1 VKFTRQRYQ
10 SGSLSREVRKAGP
23 AVWIFRWRE
32 NATEG
37 RVYRKVVVGTIEQF
51 PTKTAAKR
59 AVETFRSTINAVN
72 PAVPVTLRQLVKH
85 YEENE
90 LPSKAFSTQR
100 TFQTSLKTWVLP
112 KWGEHRLQTCAQWKW
127 RAGFTACHLR
137 TRQRR
142 RSETPCTSSLPMPA
156 ATSGLRRIL

>member
-1 VKFTRQRYQ
+1 MKFARQRYQ

-72 PAVPVTLRQLVKH
+72 PAVPVTLGNWSSTLKRTNCQARRSQH
-85 YEENE
+85 NE
-90 LPSKAFSTQR
+90 PS
-100 TFQTSLKTWVLP
+100 
-112 KWGEHRLQTCAQWKW
+112 
-127 RAGFTACHLR
+127 
-137 TRQRR
+137 RR
-142 RSETPCTSSLPMPA
+142 R
-156 ATSGLRRIL
+156 

>member
-1 VKFTRQRYQ
+1 KFKMPTRWPRGFHTGEDTVKFTRQRYQ

-59 AVETFRSTINAVN
+59 AVETFRSTRVFASPDVDG
-72 PAVPVTLRQLVKH
+72 K
-85 YEENE
+85 
-90 LPSKAFSTQR
+90 
-100 TFQTSLKTWVLP
+100 
-112 KWGEHRLQTCAQWKW
+112 
-127 RAGFTACHLR
+127 RAYWP
-137 TRQRR
+137 
-142 RSETPCTSSLPMPA
+142 ETPLKCY
-156 ATSGLRRIL
+156 

>member
-1 VKFTRQRYQ
+1 MGTDCNAE
-10 SGSLSREVRKAGP
+10 SP
-23 AVWIFRWRE
+23 IFRWRE

-59 AVETFRSTINAVN
+59 AVDTFRSTINAVN

-90 LPSKAFSTQR
+90 LPGKAFQHNEPS
-100 TFQTSLKTWVLP
+100 
-112 KWGEHRLQTCAQWKW
+112 
-127 RAGFTACHLR
+127 
-137 TRQRR
+137 RR
-142 RSETPCTSSLPMPA
+142 R
-156 ATSGLRRIL
+156 

>member
-1 VKFTRQRYQ
+1 MKFTRQRYQ

-100 TFQTSLKTWVLP
+100 TFQTSLKTWILP
-112 KWGEHRLQTCAQWKW
+112 KWGEYKL
-127 RAGFTACHLR
+127 
-137 TRQRR
+137 
-142 RSETPCTSSLPMPA
+142 
-156 ATSGLRRIL
+156 

>member
-1 VKFTRQRYQ
+1 MKFTRQRYQ

-59 AVETFRSTINAVN
+59 AVETSRTTINASN
-72 PAVPVTLRQLVKH
+72 AAVPVTVRELVTH
-85 YEENE
+85 YEEKE
-90 LPSKAFSTQR
+90 LPRKAFSTQR
-100 TFQTSLKTWVLP
+100 TLEASI
-112 KWGEHRLQTCAQWKW
+112 
-127 RAGFTACHLR
+127 
-137 TRQRR
+137 
-142 RSETPCTSSLPMPA
+142 S
-156 ATSGLRRIL
+156 

>member
-51 PTKTAAKR
+51 PTKTTAKR
-59 AVETFRSTINAVN
+59 AVETLRSTINAVN

-90 LPSKAFSTQR
+90 LP
-100 TFQTSLKTWVLP
+100 
-112 KWGEHRLQTCAQWKW
+112 
-127 RAGFTACHLR
+127 
-137 TRQRR
+137 
-142 RSETPCTSSLPMPA
+142 
-156 ATSGLRRIL
+156 